1 MAYTRKAIHRLIAL
15 AGLAVLS
22 AMASAFII
30 DDAKILIDRVLNSP
44 TLTVRYN
51 GAAAATAE
59 LRINGISLGTR
70 TLDAAKKS
78 GETNFNLDLATLAD
92 GENDVEVRLF
102 DKNGKLV
109 GTQKSTILSD
119 DPDRSPVR
127 LMNPKMGA
135 TVMGPLE
142 IKVGFGRELRNSYV
156 SFFVNNQ
163 FRSMTNTAPYSYIW
177 DTTRE
182 PNGWHELEAWV
193 VDENSSTLKTRKTRV
208 FVNNPSGRTNRREI
222 PEVPVVPTVNPTTV
236 PNVAKPVTSIGSGLK
251 AAGTVPSTVANT
263 LPTATAPKVSGV
275 PSPNDI
281 TVVTSSAS
289 GIKPTRVQGGAT
301 AGPKLMVP
309 TVRAPK
315 PVVMTTPK
323 PAIQTPKP
331 KVDIRLTPK
340 TSDVVPAVSM
350 LPVSKGT
357 KFPSSGKFTISINST
372 PISFDV
378 APRVQDGIPLAPIRH
393 LLEHSGGN
401 VEWAN
406 DSKTMTAFVEGRT
419 IYVKIGDR
427 IAKINELPVEM
438 EIAPF
443 LERGRTIVPLS
454 FVKDTLDVEIQY
466 DPKTGHVLIT
476 STKK

>member
-1 MAYTRKAIHRLIAL
+1 MANTRKAIHRLIAL

-22 AMASAFII
+22 AMASAFIV
-30 DDAKILIDRVLNSP
+30 DDAKILIDRALNSP
-44 TLTVRYN
+44 TLTVRYS

-59 LRINGISLGTR
+59 LRVNGISLGTR
-70 TLDAAKKS
+70 TLNPAKKN

-92 GENDVEVRLF
+92 GENDVEIRLF
-102 DKNGKLV
+102 DKSGKLI
-109 GTQKSTILSD
+109 GTQKSTITSD
-119 DPDRSPVR
+119 DPDTSPVR
-127 LMNPKMGA
+127 LTNPKMGA

-142 IKVGFGRELRNSYV
+142 IKLGFGRELRNSYV

-163 FRSMTNTAPYSYIW
+163 FRSMTNTPPYSYLW

-193 VDENSSTLKTRKTRV
+193 VDESSNTLKTRKTRV

-222 PEVPVVPTVNPTTV
+222 PVDVP
-236 PNVAKPVTSIGSGLK
+236 PVTPPATVTNPAKAATGIGSGLK
-251 AAGTVPSTVANT
+251 ATNTVPSAIANT
-263 LPTATAPKVSGV
+263 IPTAAAPRLGGVPASNDIKPITSGANGLKATKAPAGATAGAKLMVPAVTAPKPVKNTVPKATAPK
-275 PSPNDI
+275 PI
-281 TVVTSSAS
+281 IE
-289 GIKPTRVQGGAT
+289 IKPSAV
-301 AGPKLMVP
+301 KN
-309 TVRAPK
+309 
-315 PVVMTTPK
+315 
-323 PAIQTPKP
+323 
-331 KVDIRLTPK
+331 
-340 TSDVVPAVSM
+340 VVPAVSM
-350 LPVSKGT
+350 LPVTKGT
-357 KFPSSGKFTISINST
+357 KLPNSGKFTISINST

-378 APRVQDGIPLAPIRH
+378 EPRVQDGVPLAPIRH
-393 LLEHSGGN
+393 LLEHSGGEVN
-401 VEWAN
+401 WEN
-406 DSKTMTAFVEGRT
+406 NKKEMTAFVEGRS